1 MASGVEALAQGIA
14 DGLGVPA
21 LAKVGPNFRVQATT
35 GPLGVIADVVS
46 FAPPT
51 GTGAWTVG
59 AQRVTA
65 VGLPV
70 VTQAS
75 VGTTVMV
82 SGNPGGPM
90 QVTIPDSRVRAM

>member
-1 MASGVEALAQGIA
+1 MANGVEALAQGIV

-35 GPLGVIADVVS
+35 GPIGVQADVVS
-46 FAPPT
+46 FAAPT
-51 GTGAWTVG
+51 ATGAWTVG
-59 AQRVTA
+59 ALRVTA
-65 VGLPV
+65 AGLPV
-70 VTQAS
+70 ITRAS

-90 QVTIPDSRVRAM
+90 QVSIPDSRVEAM